1 MDTVSCVAAY
11 LDCSWLARKL
21 KQLLS
26 DLAALSLAFL
36 GYSQCYQ
43 LLSLLLCLGYQQHR
57 ASLFP
62 AAEAAVPLV
71 AASAATVYYSGEVL
85 PPPLNFQLV
94 EFCYQLLLPQSLFP
108 QLACCPDM

>member
-1 MDTVSCVAAY
+1 MSCVAAY

-57 ASLFP
+57 AVASLFP

-94 EFCYQLLLPQSLFP
+94 EFCYQLLLFLSLFL